1 MATSSSYQFIPRKL
15 IKRKPNIS
23 HDAHP
28 PTAEPPVLPILLPV
42 ADAAKIDSQT
52 QQKLPDEHIA
62 IWVTL
67 AMSHYAA
74 WSDPDLRRVLDSGDE
89 ELEPHYIPL
98 RFLLRNSQV
107 LASADEL
114 EHISEA
120 QVVKALRAHS
130 PTAFDIRVL
139 ISEPSKTAWST
150 GYNAKGKDRE
160 DMGGYEIRRLN
171 GGKLG
176 SLTREDWKARTV
188 YFERIPPNYRTI
200 PAIAQFILSLLSPRA
215 PSPESEP
222 HDSMRIQ
229 SITLPPHHFD
239 KQGSTPKFKGFAFV
253 VFSALEDANT
263 LLTRWPWE
271 RHSDEE
277 KQDFHLHIGT
287 STTEGEREA
296 RRFGLRALSQA
307 RWNELKE
314 EYLSY
319 RSTLIERVCDDD
331 GAVPNIPPS
340 VVPPAPAVPAS
351 VPPSDSADA
360 TPTTL
365 PLPAPPENSPATP
378 SCPHPSLDDPY
389 PYGCLVF
396 VRNIHPATNKTTLR
410 ALFSSVFEDKEDK
423 DTREAID
430 YVDFNK
436 GMDSCY
442 LRLSTPASAAF
453 ISLHFSTHPTVQSHG
468 LDEVGSQ
475 GDSKGIEVEVVRGK
489 REAVYW
495 EKVPEKVRRGAVAK
509 AIGSINNKTENK
521 DDKEE
526 GRQRKRRKRG

>member
-15 IKRKPNIS
+15 IKRKPNVS
-23 HDAHP
+23 HDP
-28 PTAEPPVLPILLPV
+28 NLPTAKPHGPPILLPV
-42 ADAAKIDSQT
+42 ADAAKIDSQS

-62 IWVTL
+62 IWVNL
-67 AMSHYAA
+67 AMSHYAV
-74 WSDPDLRRVLDSGDE
+74 WSDPDLRRVLDSGDQ
-89 ELEPHYIPL
+89 EPEPNYIPL
-98 RFLLRNSQV
+98 RFLLRNSPV

-114 EHISEA
+114 EHVSEA

-130 PTAFDIRVL
+130 PTVFDIRVL
-139 ISEPSKTAWST
+139 ISEPTKTAWST
-150 GYNAKGKDRE
+150 GYNAKGKERE

-188 YFERIPPNYRTI
+188 YFERIPTIYRTI
-200 PAIAQFILSLLSPRA
+200 PAIAQFILSLLSLLA

-222 HDSMRIQ
+222 HESTRIQ

-253 VFSALEDANT
+253 VFSALEDANR

-271 RHSDEE
+271 GHWSSGSNEE
-277 KQDFHLHIGT
+277 KQDLHLDTGA
-287 STTEGEREA
+287 STTEGEA
-296 RRFGLRALSQA
+296 RRFGLRALSQT
-307 RWNELKE
+307 RWDELKE

-319 RSTLIERVCDDD
+319 RKTLIERVSDD
-331 GAVPNIPPS
+331 GAAPNIPPT
-340 VVPPAPAVPAS
+340 VAPPAPTVLAS
-351 VPPSDSADA
+351 VPPSDSADG
-360 TPTTL
+360 TPTII
-365 PLPAPPENSPATP
+365 PPPAPPGNTP
-378 SCPHPSLDDPY
+378 VTLPCPHPSLDDPY

-423 DTREAID
+423 DAREAID

-453 ISLHFSTHPTVQSHG
+453 LSSHFSTHPTVQAHG
-468 LDEVGSQ
+468 LDEAGSQ
-475 GDSKGIEVEVVRGK
+475 GDSKSIEVEVVRGK

-509 AIGSINNKTENK
+509 AIGSMNNKSESK
-521 DDKEE
+521 DEEE
-526 GRQRKRRKRG
+526 GRQRKRKKRG